1 VVTSFLFQAHPV
13 SQVYGGP
20 VFWDFEHARAVLRAY
35 REFLPG
41 APEELGAF
49 VGLKTVPSVDPF
61 PEEHRGKRACAVIG
75 CYNGPA
81 ERGVDVM
88 AGLLDVLP
96 APLFNWMEI
105 TSPTPKTCRAP
116 CR

>member
-1 VVTSFLFQAHPV
+1 
-13 SQVYGGP
+13 
-20 VFWDFEHARAVLRAY
+20 
-35 REFLPG
+35 
-41 APEELGAF
+41 
-49 VGLKTVPSVDPF
+49 VDPF